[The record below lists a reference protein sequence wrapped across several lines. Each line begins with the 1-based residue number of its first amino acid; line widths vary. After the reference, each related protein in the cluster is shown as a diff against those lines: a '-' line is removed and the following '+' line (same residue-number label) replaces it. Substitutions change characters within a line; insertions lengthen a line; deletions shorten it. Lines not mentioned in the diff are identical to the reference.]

1 LSQRI
6 EPRIEASWKARLA
19 DEFNTASFSQLKAFL
34 LAERQAGK
42 VLYPPGSK
50 IFAAFDHTPWDRLKV
65 VIVGQ
70 DPYHGPGQANGLC
83 FSVNPGVQPPPSL
96 VNIFKELSS
105 DLDCPIPRHGDLSH
119 WAREGVLL
127 LNATLTVEA
136 RRAGSHQDKGWEA
149 FTQAV
154 IEKVVAEKDHVVF
167 ILWGKYAQA
176 KEAVI
181 DTTRQR
187 VIKSPHPSPFSADRG
202 FFGSKPFSR
211 TNAILSDWGLEPVD
225 WVIPDE

>member
-225 WVIPDE
+225 WVIPDG

>member
-1 LSQRI
+1 MSQRI
-6 EPRIEASWKARLA
+6 EPRIEAGWKARLA
-19 DEFNTASFSQLKAFL
+19 DEFNTDSFNQLKAFL
-34 LAERQAGK
+34 AAERQAGK

-50 IFAAFDHTPWDRLKV
+50 LFSAFDNTPWDRVKV

-83 FSVNPGVQPPPSL
+83 FSVNPGVRPPPSL

-105 DLDCPIPRHGDLSH
+105 DLDCPIPKHGDLSH

-149 FTQAV
+149 FTHAV

-181 DTTRQR
+181 DTTRHR

-202 FFGSKPFSR
+202 FFGSQPFSR
-211 TNAILSDWGLEPVD
+211 TNAILNEWGLEPVD
-225 WVIPDE
+225 WVIPDA

>member
-1 LSQRI
+1 MSQRI

>member
-6 EPRIEASWKARLA
+6 EPRIEAGWKARLG
-19 DEFNTASFSQLKAFL
+19 DEFSATSFGQLKAFL
-34 LAERQAGK
+34 VAERQAGK

-50 IFAAFDHTPWDRLKV
+50 IFAAFDHTPWDRVKV

-83 FSVNPGVQPPPSL
+83 FSVNPGVRPPPSL
-96 VNIFKELSS
+96 VNIFKEMCS
-105 DLDCPIPRHGDLSH
+105 DLDCPMPKHGDLSH

-149 FTQAV
+149 FTHAV
-154 IEKVVAEKDHVVF
+154 IEKVVAEKEHVVF

-176 KEAVI
+176 KESVI
-181 DTTRQR
+181 DTTRHR
-187 VIKSPHPSPFSADRG
+187 VIKSPHPSPFSANRG
-202 FFGSKPFSR
+202 FFGSQPFSR
-211 TNAILSDWGLEPVD
+211 TNAILGDWGLEPVD
-225 WVIPDE
+225 WVIPDA

>member
-6 EPRIEASWKARLA
+6 EPRIEAGWKARLA

-202 FFGSKPFSR
+202 FFGSQPFSR

>member
-1 LSQRI
+1 MSQRI
-6 EPRIEASWKARLA
+6 EPRIEAGWKARLA
-19 DEFNTASFSQLKAFL
+19 DEFNTVSFSQLKAFL

-105 DLDCPIPRHGDLSH
+105 DLDCPIPRHGGLSH

>member
-1 LSQRI
+1 MSQRI
-6 EPRIEASWKARLA
+6 EPRIEAGWKACLA
-19 DEFNTASFSQLKAFL
+19 DEFNTDSFNQLKAFL
-34 LAERQAGK
+34 AAERQAGK

-50 IFAAFDHTPWDRLKV
+50 LFSAFDNTPWDRVKV

-83 FSVNPGVQPPPSL
+83 FSVNPGVRPPPSL

-105 DLDCPIPRHGDLSH
+105 DLDCPIPKHGDLSH

-136 RRAGSHQDKGWEA
+136 RRAGSHQDKGWET
-149 FTQAV
+149 FTHAV
-154 IEKVVAEKDHVVF
+154 IEKVVAEKEHVVF

-181 DTTRQR
+181 DTTRHR

-202 FFGSKPFSR
+202 FFGSQPFSR
-211 TNAILSDWGLEPVD
+211 TNAILSEWGLEPVD
-225 WVIPDE
+225 WVIPDA

>member
-6 EPRIEASWKARLA
+6 EPRIEAGWKARLA
-19 DEFNTASFSQLKAFL
+19 DEFNTDSFNQLKAFL
-34 LAERQAGK
+34 AAERQAGK

-50 IFAAFDHTPWDRLKV
+50 LFSAFDNTPWDRVKV

-83 FSVNPGVQPPPSL
+83 FSVNPGVRPPPSL
-96 VNIFKELSS
+96 VNIFKELSR
-105 DLDCPIPRHGDLSH
+105 DLDCPIPKHGDLSH

-149 FTQAV
+149 FTHAV
-154 IEKVVAEKDHVVF
+154 IEKVVAEKEHVVF

-181 DTTRQR
+181 DTTRHR

-202 FFGSKPFSR
+202 FFGSQPFSR
-211 TNAILSDWGLEPVD
+211 TNAILSEWGLEPVD
-225 WVIPDE
+225 WVIPDA